1 MPVRLGDPCPHEH
14 RALRFLDLPPHAIET
29 IDEDV
34 PPPLVDV
41 NHFMYVV
48 VALVQGDDRCDLDRL
63 ERAVVEI
70 RLQLGQCRDHLRV
83 PDHEADSPAR
93 HRMALRQGVQLD
105 ANILGSWN
113 LEHARGYIVVV
124 CDVGVREVVNEHRV
138 VLFRERHETFEEVD
152 VDRRRRRIVRKRGHD
167 HARPGPGV
175 VVRLGESF
183 EEIDP
188 GREMH
193 TLNLGPRQDGGVD
206 VDRIRRFGN
215 QRHVSGL
222 NERPHEMR
230 QPFLRPDGVDDLG
243 LGIEFHSVAAQ
254 VAIGD
259 RLPEV
264 RDAARRRVP
273 VVLLVLRRLDEFVD
287 DERR

>member
-1 MPVRLGDPCPHEH
+1 M
-14 RALRFLDLPPHAIET
+14 
-29 IDEDV
+29 
-34 PPPLVDV
+34 
-41 NHFMYVV
+41 
-48 VALVQGDDRCDLDRL
+48 
-63 ERAVVEI
+63 
-70 RLQLGQCRDHLRV
+70 
-83 PDHEADSPAR
+83 
-93 HRMALRQGVQLD
+93 
-105 ANILGSWN
+105 
-113 LEHARGYIVVV
+113 
-124 CDVGVREVVNEHRV
+124 
-138 VLFRERHETFEEVD
+138 
-152 VDRRRRRIVRKRGHD
+152 
-167 HARPGPGV
+167 
-175 VVRLGESF
+175 VRLGESF

-193 TLNLGPRQDGGVD
+193 TLDLGPRQDGGVD
-206 VDRIRRFGN
+206 MDRIRRFGN